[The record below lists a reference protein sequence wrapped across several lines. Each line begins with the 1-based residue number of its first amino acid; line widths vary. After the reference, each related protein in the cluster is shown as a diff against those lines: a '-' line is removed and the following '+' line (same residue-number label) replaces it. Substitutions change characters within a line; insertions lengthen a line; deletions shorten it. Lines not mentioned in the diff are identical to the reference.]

1 MNDPITIKERLV
13 DLKKLISEH
22 NYHYYVLDN
31 PLISDAEF
39 DKIFL
44 EIKAIEDLNPELITI
59 DSPTQRVGGEPNKS
73 FKQITH
79 QRPMLSLGNAFDEK
93 DLDVFDKRIREELG
107 VANISYV
114 AEPKFDGLAVTI
126 VYVDGELHLAA
137 TRGD

>member
-1 MNDPITIKERLV
+1 MNNPITIKERLV

-59 DSPTQRVGGEPNKS
+59 DSP
-73 FKQITH
+73 
-79 QRPMLSLGNAFDEK
+79 
-93 DLDVFDKRIREELG
+93 
-107 VANISYV
+107 
-114 AEPKFDGLAVTI
+114 
-126 VYVDGELHLAA
+126 
-137 TRGD
+137 